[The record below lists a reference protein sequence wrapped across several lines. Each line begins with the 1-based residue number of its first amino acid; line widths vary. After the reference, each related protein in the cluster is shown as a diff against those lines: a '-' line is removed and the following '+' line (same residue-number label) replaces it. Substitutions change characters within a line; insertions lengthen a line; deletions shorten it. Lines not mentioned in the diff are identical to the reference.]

1 MNLGGQTPRTFF
13 EFSVAAG
20 CQVPSLLSPAPAR
33 LTKAQTAWTSI
44 VGSCQRGPRR
54 NETDPVVTTQLAFH
68 PQPLSVSIGKLQAR
82 GHVVEMK
89 RLAGAHH
96 PPAGCWASSGAGSWM
111 EQGCGCWASTA
122 CAFTSLASV
131 KSARLLPWP

>member
-1 MNLGGQTPRTFF
+1 MARPPTTLF

-33 LTKAQTAWTSI
+33 SAKARAAWTSTA
-44 VGSCQRGPRR
+44 GSRQRGPRR

-89 RLAGAHH
+89 RLAGARH
-96 PPAGCWASSGAGSWM
+96 PPAGCWASSRAGSRT
-111 EQGCGCWASTA
+111 EQGCSHWARTA

-131 KSARLLPWP
+131 ESARLLPRP